1 MTMHG
6 RIGMWSLRTLFAA
19 SALALLAGGC
29 AGQKAAE
36 KKDKLP
42 DEEWTPGEEH
52 KEGPAPAASAKS
64 LETGAADIPLT
75 KKRTSG
81 RQVTEDQKADFEK
94 AAADYQLA
102 KKKGPLTPADC
113 GSLSSAFRKLAD
125 KNPQFLEARNNEATI
140 YLECGRKDEA
150 VSIWNNL
157 ANGAKPYAPA
167 LANLGYLAWQGGN
180 KSNAESLFNRS
191 VQADPLIGSIFARI
205 NLAQIM
211 REQARTASEGQ
222 KKSLNDQAVRH
233 LRTVLAL
240 DGNSLQAYAGL
251 CYIYYDLGL
260 PEAAKLVGAQAT
272 KRAKEI
278 ATGKFEDESSV
289 AEEKERKGKKIKA
302 KKEKKEEEGKEGKE
316 EGAKADDE
324 GVGGAEYTTEMK
336 KAVAVVYN
344 TLGMISLAKKNYTEA
359 IKNYTRA
366 VEFDPELYESRL
378 NLAALSLKFRNYD
391 IAEQNLRAVLKA
403 KPRNYEAIIGLGVAL
418 RGNKKF
424 DEAEAEYNRA
434 RQMEPGRPEAYFN
447 LGILYQEYKAGSD
460 KPMLQK
466 AQGYYRDYLSRSQ
479 SPKMRKDAEK
489 RIKDIDDTFAALIE
503 ADKMMK
509 EAEEMQRKAEQQQK
523 EMEEK
528 MKKMEAEEKAREEA
542 EKKKAEEDKIKA
554 EQDKIKA
561 AEDKKK
567 AEEQA
572 KIKAEEDKKKAEEA
586 KAKAAEDKKKAAEDK
601 AKAAEDKKKAAEE
614 AKAKAAE
621 DKAKAAEDK
630 KKAAEDKKKAAEE
643 KKKGGA
649 DKGAKPAGGDDAAGK
664 ESGKADTDKKPADDK
679 KK

>member
-1 MTMHG
+1 
-6 RIGMWSLRTLFAA
+6 MWSRKTLFAA
-19 SALALLAGGC
+19 SALALIAAGC
-29 AGQKAAE
+29 AGQKAAQ
-36 KKDKLP
+36 KSDKSSLP
-42 DEEWTPGEEH
+42 DEEEGWTPGKSP
-52 KEGPAPAASAKS
+52 KEGAGAASAS
-64 LETGAADIPLT
+64 TGAADIPLT
-75 KKRTSG
+75 KKKLSG

-94 AAADYQLA
+94 AAADYQAA
-102 KKKGPLTPADC
+102 KKKGLLTPGDC
-113 GSLSSAFRKLAD
+113 SSLASTFKKLAD
-125 KNPQFLEARNNEATI
+125 KVPAMLEARNNEATI

-150 VSIWNNL
+150 VTIWNSL

-167 LANLGYLAWQGGN
+167 LANLGYLAWQSGT

-251 CYIYYDLGL
+251 TYIYFDLGL
-260 PEAAKLVGAQAT
+260 PEAAKLVGAQAI

-278 ATGKFEDESSV
+278 ATGKFEDESTA
-289 AEEKERKGKKIKA
+289 AEETAKKGKKVKA
-302 KKEKKEEEGKEGKE
+302 KKDKDEAKEGKE
-316 EGAKADDE
+316 EGAK
-324 GVGGAEYTTEMK
+324 GAEDDSGGDAGYTTEMK

-344 TLGMISLAKKNYTEA
+344 TLGMISLSKKNYTEA
-359 IKNYTRA
+359 IKNYTHA
-366 VEFDPELYESRL
+366 VKYDPELYEARL

-391 IAEQNLRAVLKA
+391 IAEANLRAALKA

-434 RQMEPGRPEAYFN
+434 RQMEPQRPEAYFN
-447 LGILYQEYKAGSD
+447 LGILYQEYKGGSD
-460 KPMLQK
+460 RPLLQK
-466 AQGYYRDYLSRSQ
+466 AQGYYRDYLTRAQ

-489 RIKDIDDTFAALIE
+489 RIKDIDETFAALKE
-503 ADKMMK
+503 ADQMMK
-509 EAEEMQRKAEQQQK
+509 EAEAMQLKAEAQQK
-523 EMEEK
+523 AMEEQ
-528 MKKMEAEEKAREEA
+528 MKKQDADEKAREAA

-561 AEDKKK
+561 EQDK
-567 AEEQA
+567 
-572 KIKAEEDKKKAEEA
+572 I
-586 KAKAAEDKKKAAEDK
+586 KAAEDKKKAAEDK
-601 AKAAEDKKKAAEE
+601 AKAAEDKAKKAEDDKKKAAEDK
-614 AKAKAAE
+614 AKAAEDKAKKAEDDKKKAAE

-630 KKAAEDKKKAAEE
+630 KKAAEDKKK
-643 KKKGGA
+643 GG
-649 DKGAKPAGGDDAAGK
+649 
-664 ESGKADTDKKPADDK
+664 DDK
-679 KK
+679 KKADGDKAGKASGADDAL

>member
-1 MTMHG
+1 
-6 RIGMWSLRTLFAA
+6 MWSRNPLLATV
-19 SALALLAGGC
+19 ALALLAGGC
-29 AGQKAAE
+29 ASTKTASKE
-36 KKDKLP
+36 SKEKLP
-42 DEEWTPGEEH
+42 DEEEWTPGAAP
-52 KEGPAPAASAKS
+52 KEDKGAGAAAAAAGPA
-64 LETGAADIPLT
+64 EIPLA
-75 KKRTSG
+75 KKKSG
-81 RQVTEDQKADFEK
+81 RQVSEEAKVAFEK
-94 AAADYQLA
+94 VAADYQAA
-102 KKKGPLTPADC
+102 KKKGQLQPADC
-113 GSLSSAFRKLAD
+113 GSLSSSFKRLAD
-125 KNPQFLEARNNEATI
+125 KNPGLLEARNNEATI
-140 YLECGRKDEA
+140 YLECGRRDEA
-150 VSIWNNL
+150 VSIWNSL

-180 KSNAESLFNRS
+180 KANAESLFNRS
-191 VQADPLIGSIFARI
+191 VQADPLIGSIFARV

-211 REQARTASEGQ
+211 REQARAASEGQ

-251 CYIYYDLGL
+251 CYIYFDLGL
-260 PEAAKLVGAQAT
+260 PEAAKLVGAQAI

-278 ATGKFEDESSV
+278 ATGKFEDEGTA
-289 AEEKERKGKKIKA
+289 AEEVTKRGKKIKA
-302 KKEKKEEEGKEGKE
+302 KKDKDEGKEGKD
-316 EGAKADDE
+316 EGKAADDE

-344 TLGMISLAKKNYTEA
+344 TMGMIALSKKNYTDA

-366 VEFDPELYESRL
+366 VEFDPTLYESRL
-378 NLAALSLKFRNYD
+378 NLAALSLKFRNYE

-403 KPRNYEAIIGLGVAL
+403 QPSNYEAVVGLGVAL

-434 RQMEPGRPEAYFN
+434 RQMQPQRPEAYFN

-460 KPMLQK
+460 KPMLTK
-466 AQGYYRDYLSRSQ
+466 AQNYYRDYLSRSQ

-509 EAEEMQRKAEQQQK
+509 EAEEMQRKAELQQK

-528 MKKMEAEEKAREEA
+528 MKKMEADEKAREEA
-542 EKKKAEEDKIKA
+542 EKKAAEQAKIKA

-561 AEDKKK
+561 EEDKKK
-567 AEEQA
+567 AAEEKA
-572 KIKAEEDKKKAEEA
+572 KKAEEDKKKAEE
-586 KAKAAEDKKKAAEDK
+586 EK

-614 AKAKAAE
+614 
-621 DKAKAAEDK
+621 KAKAAEDK
-630 KKAAEDKKKAAEE
+630 KKAADDK
-643 KKKGGA
+643 
-649 DKGAKPAGGDDAAGK
+649 
-664 ESGKADTDKKPADDK
+664 KKPADDK
-679 KK
+679 GAKPGDDKKKAEGDKAAKPADDAAAAGKEAADKKKK